1 MAVVGGG
8 IIGSAAAC
16 QLARAGHAVTLFE
29 QFSLGHGLASS
40 HGPSRI
46 IRLTYETPDYI
57 ALVRDAFAQWRALEE
72 AASEQLIV
80 PTGGLDF
87 GPPDANYIAEMRDAM
102 ALAAVAF
109 DEVDRDEIVRRFP
122 QIDPPEDAHGF
133 YQADFAMLVADRCL
147 AALLGEAR
155 AAGAVL
161 RVGERVT
168 AIRPDGEGY
177 RVETAAGE
185 LSSDAVILAAG
196 SWLGPL
202 CAGLGLD
209 LPITPI
215 REQLAFFQV
224 EDPDAWR
231 PGRFPLLIHR
241 WPHTTTLGSAFPL
254 LGEPAGVKAM
264 VDRLGP
270 AVSDPDDP
278 DRAIDAAIAG
288 RLDGWVKET
297 LPGLGRRIA
306 DVSCR
311 YTMTPDEDFIVDR
324 HPAHPGIVIASACS
338 GHGFKFAP
346 TIGEICADLATRGAT
361 NHDIARFRLDRPALR
376 GQWTAVRQ

>member
-1 MAVVGGG
+1 VAVVGGG

-16 QLARAGHAVTLFE
+16 QLARGGHAVTLFE
-29 QFSLGHGLASS
+29 QFAPGHGLASS

-72 AASEQLIV
+72 AVSEQLIV

-109 DEVDRDEIVRRFP
+109 DEVDHDEIVRRFP

-161 RVGERVT
+161 RAGERVT

-177 RVETAAGE
+177 RVETAAGD

-202 CAGLGLD
+202 CADLGLD

-224 EDPDAWR
+224 GDPDTWR

-278 DRAIDAAIAG
+278 DRGIDPQIAA
-288 RLDGWVKET
+288 RLDGWVNET

-346 TIGEICADLATRGAT
+346 TIGEICADLATHGAT